1 MTQGSQREKWLRNV
15 LDNLQKSANLWEKF
29 LVSTSLLSLPLSL
42 LRSLKNLCFLILR
55 FCFKLLVFL
64 KTNQKNMVQKWF
76 SYYRNTLS
84 GHGLLRTIFPRMSP
98 PNSRGTGRNGT
109 KEFNEETPTSSSY
122 FVDKTKN
129 ERKSKR
135 TLVCHKSKRKKKTVF
150 SNFKTKLGST
160 ICRNISL

>member
-64 KTNQKNMVQKWF
+64 KTNQKKYGAEVIQLLQKYSEWTW
-76 SYYRNTLS
+76 SAEDN
-84 GHGLLRTIFPRMSP
+84 FP
-98 PNSRGTGRNGT
+98 TD
-109 KEFNEETPTSSSY
+109 EPTQ
-122 FVDKTKN
+122 
-129 ERKSKR
+129 
-135 TLVCHKSKRKKKTVF
+135 
-150 SNFKTKLGST
+150 
-160 ICRNISL
+160 